1 MNTILVIASV
11 LLGILMAYA
20 NLMFY
25 YKHRHAYY
33 SWVKLI
39 LGLIGL
45 YWAGLYI
52 FVLLSGFGII
62 PAPEPIA
69 FGRIFVRPAIVLWL
83 GVCSAAAWLRLKYV
97 K

>member
-1 MNTILVIASV
+1 MNIILAIASV
-11 LLGILMAYA
+11 LLGLLMGYA

-45 YWAGLYI
+45 YWAGLYM
-52 FVLLSGFGII
+52 FVLLSSFGII
-62 PAPEPIA
+62 PSPEPIA

-83 GVCSAAAWLRLKYV
+83 GVSSAAAWLRLKCIR
-97 K
+97 